1 MTGERCWLRSGAQ
14 TRAFQ
19 VPNTLPGH
27 HMCNERRKS
36 ESPVPWLPCLVIGPQ
51 QKERCSSRKLSF
63 C

>member
-19 VPNTLPGH
+19 VPNTLPDYH
-27 HMCNERRKS
+27 ICNERRKN
-36 ESPVPWLPCLVIGPQ
+36 EIPVPWLPCLVFRAQ
-51 QKERCSSRKLSF
+51 TERCSSRKLSF